1 MNKDKAIQLLERLQD
16 PEPYEPVLT
25 KDAYDAIQMAIDA
38 LSADCDTIS
47 REAAIEALGELATF
61 TDECSEHT
69 WMYTDD
75 VYKTIKQLPPIQPTP
90 DQNGDLWIT
99 VPDIDK
105 VTRVFVQESKSKFCR
120 ILYEEQ
126 PERIKGHWVKISPA
140 NIYECSECGKSVM
153 TNDIC
158 AYGFCH
164 GCGADMRATVPD
176 IDDVTCENCYY
187 SERFVDGL
195 ILCRRTKTSHRVS
208 ATSTCGK
215 GKREV
220 TT

>member
-16 PEPYEPVLT
+16 PEPYEPMLT

-38 LSADCDTIS
+38 LSADGDTIS
-47 REAAIEALGELATF
+47 RKAAIDALGELATF

-75 VYKTIKQLPPIQPTP
+75 VYKAIKQLPPT
-90 DQNGDLWIT
+90 
-99 VPDIDK
+99 
-105 VTRVFVQESKSKFCR
+105 
-120 ILYEEQ
+120 Q
-126 PERIKGHWVKISPA
+126 PE
-140 NIYECSECGKSVM
+140 
-153 TNDIC
+153 TDIE
-158 AYGFCH
+158 
-164 GCGADMRATVPD
+164 
-176 IDDVTCENCYY
+176 DVTCENCYY
-187 SERFVDGL
+187 SEKYVDGL

-220 TT
+220 TE